1 MLLMEDIWRLS
12 HNLNIY
18 NCCHI
23 YREANRTTDCLVE
36 KGIYMTN
43 SNIWWSNFPKDVKIL
58 PLKII
63 VVYPLLEF
71 VNFLIHSLIS
81 PIN

>member
-23 YREANRTTDCLVE
+23 YKETNRTTDCLA
-36 KGIYMTN
+36 KIDIYMTN
-43 SNIWWSNFPKDVKIL
+43 SNNWWPDFPMNVKNFAFEDYYDLFFNRICKFS
-58 PLKII
+58 
-63 VVYPLLEF
+63 Y
-71 VNFLIHSLIS
+71 S
-81 PIN
+81 